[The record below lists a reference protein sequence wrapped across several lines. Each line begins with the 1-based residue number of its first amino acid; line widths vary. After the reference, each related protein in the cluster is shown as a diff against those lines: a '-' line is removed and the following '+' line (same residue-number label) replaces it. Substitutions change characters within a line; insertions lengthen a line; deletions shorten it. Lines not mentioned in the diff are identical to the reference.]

1 MELRRDPR
9 MTCQGQANWP
19 PQWKGPFGPHN
30 PLPSG
35 ELGVLTR
42 VTCGPGILA
51 APHCIIV
58 MQWNHQE
65 YFATLYFD
73 KENFMQGLVK
83 LLQSY
88 VGRPIAEIG
97 SLDLLDLA

>member
-1 MELRRDPR
+1 
-9 MTCQGQANWP
+9 
-19 PQWKGPFGPHN
+19 
-30 PLPSG
+30 
-35 ELGVLTR
+35 
-42 VTCGPGILA
+42 
-51 APHCIIV
+51 